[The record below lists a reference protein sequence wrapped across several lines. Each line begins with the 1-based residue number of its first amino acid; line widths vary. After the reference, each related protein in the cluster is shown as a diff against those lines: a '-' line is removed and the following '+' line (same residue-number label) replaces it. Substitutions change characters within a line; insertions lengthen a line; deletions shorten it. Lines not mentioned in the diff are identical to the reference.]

1 MKSYPDKLLLKSQ
14 RHVIIFLLEV
24 LALKSFC
31 MDLELHKTDLINYAK
46 IVGSEVIII
55 YWKTFGVPQEFG
67 WLAQLLWGAAADIRI
82 I

>member
-1 MKSYPDKLLLKSQ
+1 
-14 RHVIIFLLEV
+14 
-24 LALKSFC
+24 

-46 IVGSEVIII
+46 IVGSEVITI